1 MNALELL
8 AALEESGTGAQKM
21 DAARAVAKAKGTTL
35 RAMPARVLVAE
46 MVRRHELW
54 LAAMDMGG
62 ARRERLYLP
71 ADCQPGT
78 CWPEGTLAK
87 AQRILAGKPAEPEAV
102 GTASSVYDVDEE
114 PPPPQPL
121 KVEPEDEP
129 EPPEL
134 PGIRAVE
141 QPATPTMPGLHEPRK
156 RGRPKKE
163 VHSFSELAEEQ
174 HGEE

>member
-1 MNALELL
+1 MNSLDLL

-21 DAARAVAKAKGTTL
+21 HAARAVAKDRGTTL
-35 RAMPARVLVAE
+35 KAMPAEVLVAE
-46 MVRRHELW
+46 MVRRYEKW
-54 LAAMDMGG
+54 LLAMNMGG

-71 ADCQPGT
+71 PECQPGT
-78 CWPEGTLAK
+78 CWPEGTIAK
-87 AQRILAGKPAEPEAV
+87 AQRILQGLPANPDAM

-114 PPPPQPL
+114 PPPPQPI
-121 KVEPEDEP
+121 KAVEEEPEAP
-129 EPPEL
+129 EPPGL
-134 PGIRAVE
+134 RAVE

-163 VHSFSELAEEQ
+163 VHSFGELAQEQ